1 MGGAAQGGLRQRLAS
16 SKLASLLAPPT
27 ASSNMT
33 TNGEVGANGE
43 GPRRLGAKPSTS
55 SATHLVMV
63 SLPEGLMGPNAV
75 ATPLPQAIVE
85 ITEPVARQCLAEV
98 APLVARSNTSL
109 ALPILSPSL
118 SSCMSSS
125 TSHSSLMP
133 AAAGSRMSC
142 SRLGSL
148 GEEPEYLTLSSTSH
162 YSLEP
167 SHTASQGIPDPA
179 KTQDTV

>member
-1 MGGAAQGGLRQRLAS
+1 
-16 SKLASLLAPPT
+16 
-27 ASSNMT
+27 MT
-33 TNGEVGANGE
+33 TNGEVGA
-43 GPRRLGAKPSTS
+43 RRLGAKPSTSSYS

-109 ALPILSPSL
+109 ALPVLSPSL

-133 AAAGSRMSC
+133 ASAGSRMSC

-148 GEEPEYLTLSSTSH
+148 GEEPEYLTLSSGSH
-162 YSLEP
+162 YSLET
-167 SHTASQGIPDPA
+167 SHTSSQGILGKGQNA
-179 KTQDTV
+179 KTQDTVFTKQTRNTHPLES

>member
-1 MGGAAQGGLRQRLAS
+1 
-16 SKLASLLAPPT
+16 
-27 ASSNMT
+27 MT

-43 GPRRLGAKPSTS
+43 GSRRLGAKPSASS

-109 ALPILSPSL
+109 PLPVL

-133 AAAGSRMSC
+133 AAAAGSRMSC

-167 SHTASQGIPDPA
+167 SHTASQGIPDTG
-179 KTQDTV
+179 KSQDTV

>member
-1 MGGAAQGGLRQRLAS
+1 
-16 SKLASLLAPPT
+16 
-27 ASSNMT
+27 MT
-33 TNGEVGANGE
+33 TNGELGASGE
-43 GPRRLGAKPSTS
+43 GPRRLGAKPSAS

-148 GEEPEYLTLSSTSH
+148 GEEPEYLTLSSGSH
-162 YSLEP
+162 YSLET
-167 SHTASQGIPDPA
+167 SHTSSQGILGKGQNA
-179 KTQDTV
+179 KTQDTVFTKQTRNTHPLES